1 MYTSR
6 SNILGAENSTGI
18 LRSSP
23 SVFVAATQR
32 NLISTL
38 YKCQHTV
45 GLGIHIQLCAYAA
58 FTSMRGSREGRGG
71 GVRRGPEGG
80 SGESISPTCK
90 IQIFLNLKKL
100 HLTPLWRIQITVGQP
115 QPMEKI

>member
-23 SVFVAATQR
+23 SVFVAATRR

-58 FTSMRGSREGRGG
+58 FTSMRGSREGWGVQG
-71 GVRRGPEGG
+71 GVQREGQG
-80 SGESISPTCK
+80 SPYPPPAKFKFS
-90 IQIFLNLKKL
+90 
-100 HLTPLWRIQITVGQP
+100 
-115 QPMEKI
+115 